1 MNRISQLSKITLD
14 ILTDHLRVTTSS
26 CDYPP
31 LQSNASKTPAATAEP
46 ITPDTFGPMACIS
59 R

>member
-1 MNRISQLSKITLD
+1 MERRTRLVQFSMRYSIMALEDGNLFHGL
-14 ILTDHLRVTTSS
+14 
-26 CDYPP
+26 YF
-31 LQSNASKTPAATAEP
+31 QSMASKTPAATAEP